1 MSKVHCKDCA
11 HFKEGPWDATK
22 TGCWH
27 PDNMS
32 MTQGAAFLDE
42 QQEPGDHEKINLR
55 GGSVVIG
62 GGSDLD
68 DAGESCERV
77 ELSFVV

>member
-11 HFKEGPWDATK
+11 HYKEGPWQATK

-32 MTQGAAFLDE
+32 TSLSAAFNDE
-42 QQEPGDHEKINLR
+42 QQEPGDHEAINLR
-55 GGSVVIG
+55 G
-62 GGSDLD
+62 D
-68 DAGESCERV
+68 CEQYEQKAPRP
-77 ELSFVV
+77 SFWERFLNWGAA